1 MKRSFVNISNLL
13 TLRYDPTGS
22 IPGTKNLRT
31 INVEEISELRKNSG
45 SFIPSS
51 KDIEDAIRRI
61 IRVKIDQS
69 QINHVSISLSAGVDS
84 NVIFSLIR
92 SEFPNIDID
101 CLTVTFDDS
110 NEALDA
116 KRIAEGQ
123 GAGFHQIHVQ
133 NPLKD
138 LPMLLSIIKEPR
150 WNIYQYYFIEK
161 AKSLSNLLFTGDG
174 GDELFAGYSFRY
186 KKFFENIGTHSSW
199 LKKVQMY
206 LLCHERDWVPDQMDM
221 FGKRIKF
228 SWSSVYNILKRFF
241 DNDLDPLEQVLCAD
255 YHGKLIYDFA
265 PTNEKYFKF
274 FDIDG
279 VAPLLDSKIVD
290 MSVRIPASLKYD
302 FAKNI
307 GKLPLREIISRNIT
321 SYHIETRKVG
331 YGMDLIQLWTKVGRD
346 IVTSNLERARIFEDK
361 IINREWYLKAMNRI
375 DQTPD
380 PRYIS
385 KMLQLLSL
393 EVWYKLFI
401 TSEINPQSYI

>member
-22 IPGTKNLRT
+22 IPSTTNLRT

-69 QINHVSISLSAGVDS
+69 HINHVSISLSAGVDS

-92 SEFPNIDID
+92 REFPNLDID

-138 LPMLLSIIKEPR
+138 LPMLLSIVKEPR

-186 KKFFENIGTHSSW
+186 KKFFENIATHSSW

-206 LLCHERDWVPDQMDM
+206 LLCHERDWVPDQEDM

-241 DNDLDPLEQVLCAD
+241 DNDLDPWNRSCVQ
-255 YHGKLIYDFA
+255 
-265 PTNEKYFKF
+265 
-274 FDIDG
+274 
-279 VAPLLDSKIVD
+279 
-290 MSVRIPASLKYD
+290 
-302 FAKNI
+302 
-307 GKLPLREIISRNIT
+307 IIMAN
-321 SYHIETRKVG
+321 
-331 YGMDLIQLWTKVGRD
+331 
-346 IVTSNLERARIFEDK
+346 
-361 IINREWYLKAMNRI
+361 
-375 DQTPD
+375 
-380 PRYIS
+380 
-385 KMLQLLSL
+385 
-393 EVWYKLFI
+393 
-401 TSEINPQSYI
+401 